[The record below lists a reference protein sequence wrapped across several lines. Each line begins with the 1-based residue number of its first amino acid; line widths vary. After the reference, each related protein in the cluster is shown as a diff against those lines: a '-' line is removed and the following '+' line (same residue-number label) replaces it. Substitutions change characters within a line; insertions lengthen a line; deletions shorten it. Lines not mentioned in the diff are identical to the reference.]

1 MQIKKLI
8 LILAMGVAVSG
19 CSVRDVLTRNATFDP
34 APTNSEALPEGY
46 LRVGDAKGPPPVQSI
61 LQTNPDAAANGSP
74 FTVNSIKVV
83 VPRTLAVSEE
93 NGYLPKGE
101 IVWREDPF
109 GDRHAQVEAI
119 VQAAMDRGV
128 ADLKG
133 PVPVNITVQ
142 VVKFHALTKKA
153 RYTTGGVHAITFL
166 LAVYDAE
173 TGKPI
178 GPARKVRSDLE
189 ALGGTQAIMAEARG
203 VTQKVRITGHLAEV
217 IRQELTYPDGYSSS
231 ARSMIQALNYL

>member
-1 MQIKKLI
+1 MQFIRLFLTLTI
-8 LILAMGVAVSG
+8 AVTVSG
-19 CSVRDVLTRNATFDP
+19 CGVRDVLTRNATLDP
-34 APTNSEALPEGY
+34 ALASSEALPEGY
-46 LRVGDAKGPPPVQSI
+46 MRVGDAKGPPPVQAI

-74 FTVNSIKVV
+74 FAVNSIKVV
-83 VPRTLAVSEE
+83 VPRTLVVSEE
-93 NGYLPKGE
+93 NGYLPKGD

-109 GDRHAQVEAI
+109 GDRHAQVQEI

-128 ADLKG
+128 SDLNG

-153 RYTTGGVHAITFL
+153 RYTTGGVHALTFL

-173 TGKPI
+173 TGKPV
-178 GPARKVRSDLE
+178 GPARKVRSDLA

-217 IRQELTYPDGYSSS
+217 IRQELTYPDGYESST
-231 ARSMIQALNYL
+231 RSMIQAMNYL